1 LPSFQKNFKNN
12 KTDNKKNKKNG
23 KSEESD
29 ESEMDQPSSSSYS
42 TPTTIYSEN
51 EEDHSDQI
59 ITLGQKYIKRNETTT
74 TTTTKEREKEQ
85 KKGKNPKTDNS
96 SKRSKPNSH
105 NYNNPHDYVMLPS
118 GQDAIS
124 LPSKTLAQTKDQGKH
139 SDKTMEHFSKSH
151 SINNNFQ
158 DNTSNRTYPTKTPI
172 STAISMINDSIEMC
186 QGEREHGFIGHN
198 RANTEQLSYNKTN
211 TDNHQ
216 HSHNS
221 QLSNH
226 SRPQIIE
233 LQLNGNNHNEIS
245 SEGSKSIR
253 PYLQHE
259 MSGIVSL
266 IQTSMQE
273 KIKQYKKVY
282 SAVKKNHFLGLAQ
295 NLGEEDIPIASNVR
309 EYVMGK
315 LNLIA
320 ETDRKLQEYINMV
333 QKDWSLGIVGDGD
346 GNGERIKNRVMQVGE
361 NENSPSH
368 GQDINQTDIQQD
380 FREDNRQQDNPQ
392 RNASIMGDANDYYV
406 DDGYHGGRRAHE
418 RREAK
423 EKVKTSKK
431 PKPPKTHLEKLQYQ
445 PNKPISSHTMNR
457 YLPQNQPTKGQSV
470 VGQQGRAYHHHLQQ
484 PMGVKPP
491 RNSNNMMIPPTLN
504 IPNSFDNI
512 MFKPK

>member
-1 LPSFQKNFKNN
+1 
-12 KTDNKKNKKNG
+12 
-23 KSEESD
+23 
-29 ESEMDQPSSSSYS
+29 
-42 TPTTIYSEN
+42 
-51 EEDHSDQI
+51 
-59 ITLGQKYIKRNETTT
+59 
-74 TTTTKEREKEQ
+74 
-85 KKGKNPKTDNS
+85 
-96 SKRSKPNSH
+96 
-105 NYNNPHDYVMLPS
+105 MLPS

-273 KIKQYKKVY
+273 KIKQYKK
-282 SAVKKNHFLGLAQ
+282 
-295 NLGEEDIPIASNVR
+295 
-309 EYVMGK
+309 
-315 LNLIA
+315 
-320 ETDRKLQEYINMV
+320 YI
-333 QKDWSLGIVGDGD
+333 L
-346 GNGERIKNRVMQVGE
+346 R
-361 NENSPSH
+361 
-368 GQDINQTDIQQD
+368 
-380 FREDNRQQDNPQ
+380 
-392 RNASIMGDANDYYV
+392 
-406 DDGYHGGRRAHE
+406 
-418 RREAK
+418 
-423 EKVKTSKK
+423 
-431 PKPPKTHLEKLQYQ
+431 
-445 PNKPISSHTMNR
+445 
-457 YLPQNQPTKGQSV
+457 
-470 VGQQGRAYHHHLQQ
+470 
-484 PMGVKPP
+484 
-491 RNSNNMMIPPTLN
+491 
-504 IPNSFDNI
+504 
-512 MFKPK
+512 